1 MNQFLKVNP
10 ESIRTVN
17 PSSWPQYPFNE
28 EPKSREISL
37 PKYSVFIEN
46 SKTLTVRDG
55 IDISYDVYRPNVSG
69 EKFPALLSW
78 SPYTRQLQPTM
89 VPIGQNEAGL
99 TEFWVPRGYVQVIA
113 DVRGSNDSGGSWDHW
128 GPEEQKDLKEM
139 IEFIANEPWCNGKV
153 GMVGCSYFGMSQ
165 LLAAEQQPEG
175 LSAIFPYDA
184 MTDLYRDAYYHG
196 GIYSAWARFWFTSLM
211 FLNHTSGRVEDL
223 SGFNYHFNRVLSGKD
238 PLDCEYFQERSS
250 WSNLGKIEVPT
261 YLGCDWNFYGLHLR
275 GAFEGWDLIPQSTP
289 KRMLIGPEPQPRRP
303 FGVYH
308 FEALRWYDQYLKG
321 LDSGVNDGPPINI
334 FIQGENT
341 WRAEKEWPLERT
353 VWKELFLDGE
363 KLTENVSSSA
373 ERSYKFLPG
382 TPESKLGEPKLV
394 FRTEP
399 TEKPFEITG
408 PLVLKL
414 FAISDQD
421 DTDWFVFIKDE
432 FPDGSDKILTR
443 GFLKASHRALD
454 FEKSKN
460 WRPWHPHNKMELI
473 EPGEVYEYEI
483 EIVPTCNLFLE
494 GHSLKLEI
502 SSCDPVTN
510 LIYTHEPIPRSVTN
524 TILTG
529 KDRSR
534 LIAPFIPR

>member
-1 MNQFLKVNP
+1 MNKSPVVNP

-17 PSSWPQYPFNE
+17 PSSWPQYPYNQV
-28 EPKSREISL
+28 PLAGEISI
-37 PKYSVFIEN
+37 PKYSVFTEN
-46 SKTLTVRDG
+46 SKKLTVRDG
-55 IDISYDVYRPNVSG
+55 VDLCYDVYRPSVSG

-99 TEFWVPRGYVQVIA
+99 TEFWVPRGYAQVIA

-139 IEFIANEPWCNGKV
+139 IEFIANQPWCNGKV
-153 GMVGCSYFGMSQ
+153 GMIGCSYFGMSQ

-175 LSAIFPYDA
+175 LAAIFPYDA
-184 MTDLYRDAYYHG
+184 MTDIYRDAYYHG

-211 FLNHTSGRVEDL
+211 FLNHTSGRVKDL

-238 PLDCEYFQERSS
+238 SLDGEYFQERSS
-250 WSNLGKIEVPT
+250 WRNLEKIEVPT

-275 GAFEGWDLIPQSTP
+275 GAFEGWDLIPDSTP

-308 FEALRWYDQYLKG
+308 FEALRWYDHYLKG
-321 LDSGVNDGPPINI
+321 FDTGVNEGPPINI

-341 WRAEKEWPLERT
+341 WRTEKEWPLKRT
-353 VWKELFLDGE
+353 LWKEFYLDGE
-363 KLTENVSSSA
+363 KLTENVSSSG
-373 ERSYKFLPG
+373 ERIYKFLPG
-382 TPESKLGEPKLV
+382 TPESKIGEPKLV
-394 FRTEP
+394 FRTESA
-399 TEKPFEITG
+399 EKPFEITG

-432 FPDGSDKILTR
+432 FPDGSEKILTR

-454 FEKSKN
+454 IEKSKS
-460 WRPWHPHNKMELI
+460 WRPWHPHDKVELI
-473 EPGEVYEYEI
+473 TPGEVYEYEI

-502 SSCDPVTN
+502 SSCDPATN
-510 LIYTHEPIPRSVTN
+510 LIYTHDPIPRSVTN

-529 KDRSR
+529 KDQSR
-534 LIAPFIPR
+534 LIAPYIPR

>member
-1 MNQFLKVNP
+1 MNQFPKVNP
-10 ESIRTVN
+10 ESIRTIN

-55 IDISYDVYRPNVSG
+55 IDIFYDVYRPNVSG

-99 TEFWVPRGYVQVIA
+99 TEFWVPRGYVQIIA
-113 DVRGSNDSGGSWDHW
+113 DVRGSNDSGGAWDHW

-139 IEFIANEPWCNGKV
+139 IEFIANQPWCNGKV
-153 GMVGCSYFGMSQ
+153 GMIGCSYFGMSQ
-165 LLAAEQQPEG
+165 LLAAQQQPEG

-211 FLNHTSGRVEDL
+211 FLNHTSGRVKDL

-238 PLDCEYFQERSS
+238 SLDCEYFQERSS
-250 WSNLGKIEVPT
+250 WSNLCKIEVPT

-308 FEALRWYDQYLKG
+308 FEALRWYDHYLKE
-321 LDSGVNDGPPINI
+321 LDTGVNEGPPINI

-341 WRAEKEWPLERT
+341 WRTEKEWPLERT
-353 VWKELFLDGE
+353 DWKELYLDGE
-363 KLTENVSSSA
+363 RLTENVSSYG
-373 ERSYKFLPG
+373 ERCYKFVPG
-382 TPESKLGEPKLV
+382 TSESKLGEPKLV

-399 TEKPFEITG
+399 AEKPFEITG

-421 DTDWFVFIKDE
+421 DTDWFVFVKDE
-432 FPDGSDKILTR
+432 FPDGSEKVLTR
-443 GFLKASHRALD
+443 GCLKASHRALD
-454 FEKSKN
+454 SQKSKN
-460 WRPWHPHNKMELI
+460 WRPWHPHNKVELI
-473 EPGEVYEYEI
+473 NPGEVYEYEI
-483 EIVPTCNLFLE
+483 EIVSTCNLFLE

-510 LIYTHEPIPRSVTN
+510 LIYTHDPIPRPVTN

-529 KDRSR
+529 KEQSR
-534 LIAPFIPR
+534 LIVPFIPR

>member
-1 MNQFLKVNP
+1 MNQFPKVNP

-99 TEFWVPRGYVQVIA
+99 TEFWVPR
-113 DVRGSNDSGGSWDHW
+113 
-128 GPEEQKDLKEM
+128 
-139 IEFIANEPWCNGKV
+139 
-153 GMVGCSYFGMSQ
+153 
-165 LLAAEQQPEG
+165 
-175 LSAIFPYDA
+175 PYDA

-432 FPDGSDKILTR
+432 FPDGFEKILTR

-454 FEKSKN
+454 FEKSKS

>member
-1 MNQFLKVNP
+1 MNKSPVVNP

-17 PSSWPQYPFNE
+17 PSSWPQYPYNQV
-28 EPKSREISL
+28 PLAGEISI
-37 PKYSVFIEN
+37 PKYSVFTEN
-46 SKTLTVRDG
+46 SKKLTVRDG
-55 IDISYDVYRPNVSG
+55 VDLCYDVYRPSVSG

-99 TEFWVPRGYVQVIA
+99 TEFWVPRGYAQVIA

-139 IEFIANEPWCNGKV
+139 IEFIANQPWCNGKV
-153 GMVGCSYFGMSQ
+153 GMIGCSYFGMSQ

-175 LSAIFPYDA
+175 LAAIFPYDA
-184 MTDLYRDAYYHG
+184 MTDIYRDAYYHG
-196 GIYSAWARFWFTSLM
+196 GIYSAWGRFWFTSLM
-211 FLNHTSGRVEDL
+211 FLNHTSGRVKDL

-238 PLDCEYFQERSS
+238 SLDGEYFQERSS
-250 WSNLGKIEVPT
+250 WRNLEKIEVPT

-275 GAFEGWDLIPQSTP
+275 GAFEGWDLIPDSTP

-308 FEALRWYDQYLKG
+308 FEALRWYDHYLKG
-321 LDSGVNDGPPINI
+321 FDTGVNEGPPINI

-341 WRAEKEWPLERT
+341 WRTEKEWPLKRT
-353 VWKELFLDGE
+353 LWKEFYLDGE
-363 KLTENVSSSA
+363 KLTENVSSSG
-373 ERSYKFLPG
+373 ERIYKFLPG
-382 TPESKLGEPKLV
+382 TPESKIGEPKLV
-394 FRTEP
+394 FRTESA
-399 TEKPFEITG
+399 EKPFEITG

-432 FPDGSDKILTR
+432 FPDGSEKILTR

-454 FEKSKN
+454 IEKSKS
-460 WRPWHPHNKMELI
+460 WRPWHPHDKVELI
-473 EPGEVYEYEI
+473 TPGEVYEYEI

-502 SSCDPVTN
+502 SSCDPATN
-510 LIYTHEPIPRSVTN
+510 LIYTHDPIPRSVTN

-529 KDRSR
+529 KDQSR
-534 LIAPFIPR
+534 LIAPYIPR